1 MTLIRGEGMDNIKLL
16 NEVLQQEML
25 LQELYNRNMMEITKP
40 EIRQLFMQMRDEKM
54 GNITQLQKE
63 IKNLED
69 NVNK

>member
-1 MTLIRGEGMDNIKLL
+1 MDNIQLL

-63 IKNLED
+63 IKNLKD